1 MLNSIEQAELGSKV
15 VLCRFDF
22 NVPIVDG
29 EIMDDTRIRRALPTI
44 EYLLNQNAKIII
56 TSHLGRPK
64 GIVVPSLSLRPVAL
78 YLENKLDQPVNFVDK
93 IVGSE
98 VRKAV
103 GGLRLGLDNIVV
115 LENTRFDKREKSN
128 DPEFA
133 KELAALADIFVSD
146 AFGTVHRAHAS
157 TVGVANYLPSFAGF
171 LVNDEYSRISEAM
184 KNPVNPT
191 IAIIGGSKVSTKLDM
206 INNLMEIA
214 DTIIIGGGMI
224 FTFLMAQDKEIGK
237 SLVELPM
244 IDTASDLIVKAEAM
258 GVRLI
263 IPKDIRIGK
272 DLRTPILEER
282 EAKIV
287 NNDKIPLDAMGLDI
301 GKDAEKEIIEIIGTA
316 KTIFWNGPM
325 GVFENELYRSG
336 TEKIT
341 RAILNRN
348 VTTIIGGGDSVYAL
362 NMITSEPI
370 PSNIHVSTGGG
381 ASMELLSGIDLPGIE
396 CLKSK

>member
-272 DLRTPILEER
+272 DLRTPILEDR